1 MRTREAK
8 LSNYGLTEKEKK
20 VILWFC
26 STANEAQREFI
37 KDILRNLETEEW
49 EIIYLSLVEGL
60 SYEKVCGKNETLLSK
75 TDFYR
80 YRIKAVYLI
89 SEKFAENNIRIVEQW
104 FLSNHI
110 RRYLC
115 LTGAQ
120 KELGC
125 GINTVKD
132 IAVKAGAL
140 IMIGKLYRVDMKK
153 LYEYID
159 KHSENV
165 LTAP

>member
-8 LSNYGLTEKEKK
+8 LSNYGLSEKEKK
-20 VILWFC
+20 IILWFC

-37 KDILRNLETEEW
+37 KEILRNLETEEW
-49 EIIYLSLVEGL
+49 EIIYLSLVDGL
-60 SYEKVCGKNETLLSK
+60 SYEKACGKEVVLLSK

-80 YRIKAVYLI
+80 YRIKAIYLI

-104 FLSNHI
+104 FLASYI
-110 RRYLC
+110 RRYLSISN
-115 LTGAQ
+115 AQ

-125 GINTVKD
+125 GFSTVKK
-132 IAVKAGAL
+132 IAIKAGAL
-140 IMIGKLYRVDMKK
+140 VMIGKMYRVDMKK

-159 KHSENV
+159 NHC
-165 LTAP
+165 

>member
-8 LSNYGLTEKEKK
+8 LSNYGLTEKEKR

-26 STANEAQREFI
+26 STANEPQREFI

-49 EIIYLSLVEGL
+49 EIIYLSLTEEL
-60 SYEKVCGKNETLLSK
+60 SYEKLCGKHLVMMSK

-80 YRIKAVYLI
+80 YRIKAICLI
-89 SEKFAENNIRIVEQW
+89 SEKFAENNSRIVEQW
-104 FLSNHI
+104 FIANHI
-110 RRYLC
+110 RRYLN
-115 LTGAQ
+115 LTNAQ

-125 GINTVKD
+125 GISTVKE

-140 IMIGKLYRVDMKK
+140 IMIGKMYRVDMKK

-159 KHSENV
+159 SHSENV